1 MTTLPETATLSQFAK
16 LSGFKRS
23 YITQLKAD
31 DRLVLTDDGKLVRV
45 AESMR
50 RIEDTRDPAKIGVVQ
65 RHAAEREAA
74 KANGAGSSNND
85 PALVDAPDEA
95 VAAPVNTKTD
105 TDGFQY
111 WRERDMRAKA
121 LAAERENEI
130 ADGKLLHAD
139 DVISATK
146 MHYATLRTGLEALPD
161 MLAAQVAGV
170 RDESRARALIADAIE
185 QKLTELARQFGVL
198 AKEAA

>member
-1 MTTLPETATLSQFAK
+1 MTTLPEVASLAEFAK
-16 LSGFKRS
+16 LAGYKRS

-31 DRLVLTDDGKLVRV
+31 DRLVLADDGKRVRV
-45 AESMR
+45 AESLQ
-50 RIEDTRDPAKIGVVQ
+50 RIEDTRDPAKIGVVR
-65 RHAAEREAA
+65 RHAAEREAG
-74 KANGAGSSNND
+74 KANGAAETADVPQGPDASDD
-85 PALVDAPDEA
+85 PNED
-95 VAAPVNTKTD
+95 VA
-105 TDGFQY
+105 GMQSI
-111 WRERDMRAKA
+111 RRDVEGEKLRQ
-121 LAAERENEI
+121 LRRENDLAE
-130 ADGKLLHAD
+130 GKLLRAD

-185 QKLTELARQFGVL
+185 QKLTELARQFGIL